1 VQTFRQ
7 NRATPYR
14 TTPYFE
20 SGQIRP
26 MVFFRRILY
35 TLILV
40 VVALP
45 WAAAIAQQNA
55 FPALRIAGNMTTIEL
70 APVLVAAAGVYP
82 GPVTVINGGIPNLMR
97 GEVDAATNAETQ
109 LLRQSIDDPSLR
121 MILTEAESF
130 YRIVA
135 RRSAGIGSLKDLRG
149 KKIAIA
155 PNTSAHYYLVK
166 SLALAG
172 VEENAVT
179 AVPVMPI
186 TRMSTALKD
195 REVDAVAIWEPESEN
210 SAAALGSDAIVLQ
223 DRSVYREL
231 FNLQT
236 STKVL
241 SDATKRRALVEFVK
255 SLVTASASLRDRPQE
270 FWPLLSSK
278 LNYTQALIAQSW
290 PQLRYRGSIAEDLLD
305 VMTEEERWV
314 ATERNRP
321 PRSRAQLAVLIDRSL
336 YDEAT
341 RVVAK

>member
-1 VQTFRQ
+1 MGCFRK
-7 NRATPYR
+7 
-14 TTPYFE
+14 
-20 SGQIRP
+20 IRH
-26 MVFFRRILY
+26 R
-35 TLILV
+35 LILV
-40 VVALP
+40 ALALA
-45 WAAAIAQQNA
+45 WTAAIAQQSD

-70 APVLVAAAGVYP
+70 APVMVAANGIYP

-121 MILTEAESF
+121 VILTEAESF

-135 RRSAGIGSLKDLRG
+135 RRSSGIGSVKDLRG

-179 AVPVMPI
+179 AVPVTPI
-186 TRMSTALKD
+186 TRMSTALVN
-195 REVDAVAIWEPESEN
+195 REVDAVAIWEPESEK
-210 SAAALGSDAIVLQ
+210 SVAVLGTDAIVMQ

-241 SDATKRRALVEFVK
+241 NDGVKRRALVEFIK
-255 SLVTASASLRDRPQE
+255 SLVTTSATLRGRPQE

-278 LNYTQALIAQSW
+278 LNYTEAMIERSW
-290 PQLRYRGSIAEDLLD
+290 PQLRYGGSIADDLLD

-314 ATERNRP
+314 AKERNRP
-321 PRSRAQLAVLIDRSL
+321 PRSREQLATFIDRSL
-336 YDEAT
+336 FDDAA
-341 RVVAK
+341 RDMGK

>member
-1 VQTFRQ
+1 MVCFRG
-7 NRATPYR
+7 TPL
-14 TTPYFE
+14 F
-20 SGQIRP
+20 
-26 MVFFRRILY
+26 
-35 TLILV
+35 
-40 VVALP
+40 VVALA
-45 WAAAIAQQNA
+45 WASAIAQQNA
-55 FPALRIAGNMTTIEL
+55 LPALRIAGNMTTIEL
-70 APVLVAAAGVYP
+70 APVLVAASGVYR

-121 MILTEAESF
+121 VIFTEAESF

-172 VEENAVT
+172 VEESAVT
-179 AVPVMPI
+179 PVPVMPI
-186 TRMSTALKD
+186 TRMSTALKN

-241 SDATKRRALVEFVK
+241 NDATKRGALVEFVK
-255 SLVTASASLRDRPQE
+255 ALVTASAGLRDRPQE
-270 FWPLLSSK
+270 FRPLLASK
-278 LNYTQALIAQSW
+278 LNYTESVIARSW
-290 PQLRYRGSIAEDLLD
+290 PQLRYAGSMADDLLD
-305 VMTEEERWV
+305 VMTDEERWV
-314 ATERNRP
+314 AKERNRP
-321 PRSRAQLAVLIDRSL
+321 PRSREQLAIFIDRSL
-336 YDEAT
+336 LDEAV
-341 RVVAK
+341 RGIAR